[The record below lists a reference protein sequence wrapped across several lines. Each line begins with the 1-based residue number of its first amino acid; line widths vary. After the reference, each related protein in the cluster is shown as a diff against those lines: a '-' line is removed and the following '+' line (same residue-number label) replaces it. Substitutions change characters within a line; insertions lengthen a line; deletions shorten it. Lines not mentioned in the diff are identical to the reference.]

1 VRVPVPT
8 GSGQVPES
16 CGPKVGGLGKI
27 WTALSSS
34 LGFKITIAV
43 GLILIASYFVF
54 VYLVVEVQKR
64 FFLDQAVREAKT
76 FSTAVLNA
84 TNHSMLK
91 NDREATA
98 NIVRDLSMRE
108 PLSHIR
114 IYDHEGVTKYAD
126 RKAKV
131 GRKVDKKA
139 EACFVCHAKDKPFSA
154 VVTSKRTRI
163 YRSPEGS
170 RLLGMITPIYNKP
183 ECYNAACHVHPASKK
198 VLGVI
203 DVTIPLKQFDAHVR
217 STAGKIILLA
227 LATCILVMAT
237 IAVYIS
243 VRVSRPVARLLE
255 KTRALARDESTDRIA
270 VNAQDELGQLA
281 QAFNMMSARIQRRT
295 RELLR
300 SRQEYRILFEQ
311 VPCFISVID
320 RNFRIVRQNTRMRE
334 YFRGTVGM
342 RCYEVYKRRF
352 SKCDTCLVEETFR
365 DGKGYQ
371 REECGISVSGTEAN
385 YVSYTIPIR
394 DDKGDVLYAMAIAID
409 IGERVRLK
417 RELQISEDFQTNL
430 IENSIHGI
438 IAMDDKGR
446 INLFNKAAE
455 QLLGYRADEVI
466 GDEDL
471 QKYFPAKFVEM
482 ILAAVRGEKLTDPR
496 LVAQEA
502 IIPSQTGER
511 IPVRFSG
518 VILFDNEKMVGSVGF
533 YQDLRTFKKLERE
546 KADADRLAVV
556 GQTVAGLAHGIKNVL
571 QGLEG
576 GVFVMETAIEDK
588 DDQLLDR
595 GWQMIT
601 RNIGRISELVH
612 DLLTYSKARS
622 PKYEKIDPNALA
634 EEVCALFDLR
644 AKEHSIDLVRDLDP
658 DVESFFADQR
668 GIYTA
673 LTNLVSNAI
682 DAFDNVEADARREI
696 VVRTRSAPEWAVVFQ
711 VADTGQ
717 GMDEETQRKIFSSFF
732 STKGSKG
739 TGLGLL
745 VTSKMVQ
752 EHGGEISFESEPGVG
767 STFSISL
774 PAGEPVETEQPAG
787 ENGER
792 AEAQSTNS

>member
-1 VRVPVPT
+1 M
-8 GSGQVPES
+8 GQ
-16 CGPKVGGLGKI
+16 PKKK
-27 WTALSSS
+27 WTDVSST

-43 GLILIASYFVF
+43 GLILLASYLVF
-54 VYLVVEVQKR
+54 VYLVVGVQKR
-64 FFLDQAVREAKT
+64 FFLAQAVREAKT

-91 NDREATA
+91 DDREATA
-98 NIVRDLSMRE
+98 NIVRDLSMRD

-114 IYDHEGVTKYAD
+114 IYDHEGTARYAD

-131 GRKVDKKA
+131 GKKVDKKA
-139 EACFVCHAKDKPFSA
+139 EACFACHVEDKPFSA

-163 YRSPEGS
+163 YRSKEGS
-170 RLLGMITPIYNKP
+170 RVLGMITPIYNKP
-183 ECYNAACHVHPASKK
+183 ECYNAACHVHPGSKK

-203 DVTIPLKQFDAHVR
+203 DVTIPLKQFDAHVK
-217 STAGKIILLA
+217 STASKIILLA

-243 VRVSRPVARLLE
+243 ARVHRPVARLLS
-255 KTRALARDESTDRIA
+255 RIRSLARDESTDRIP
-270 VNAQDELGQLA
+270 VTSQDEFGQLA
-281 QAFNMMSARIQRRT
+281 DAFNMMSARVQRRT
-295 RELLR
+295 RELER
-300 SRQEYRILFEQ
+300 SREQYKTLFQQ

-342 RCYEVYKRRF
+342 RCYEVYKKRTE
-352 SKCDTCLVEETFR
+352 KCDQCLVEQTFLE
-365 DGKGYQ
+365 GKGYHG
-371 REECGISVSGTEAN
+371 EECGISVSGEEAN
-385 YVSYTIPIR
+385 YLSYTVPIH
-394 DDKGDVLYAMAIAID
+394 DDKGVPVYAMAIAID

-417 RELQISEDFQTNL
+417 RELQTSVDFQTNL

-438 IAMDDKGR
+438 IAIDEKGR
-446 INLFNKAAE
+446 VNLFNRAAE
-455 QLLGYRADEVI
+455 QLLGYQSDEVI
-466 GDEDL
+466 GDKDL
-471 QKYFPAKFVEM
+471 QKYFPTKFVEM
-482 ILAAVRGEKLTDPR
+482 ILAAVRGEQLPDPR

-502 IIPSQTGER
+502 ITPSRTGER

-518 VILFDNEKMVGSVGF
+518 VILFDNGKMEGGVGF

-601 RNIGRISELVH
+601 SNIGRISELVH
-612 DLLTYSKARS
+612 ELLTYSKART
-622 PKYEKIDPNALA
+622 PKYEKIDPNALV
-634 EEVCALFDLR
+634 EEVCALFDLQ
-644 AKEHSIDLVRDLDP
+644 AKGNSIDLLRDLDP
-658 DVESFFADQR
+658 AVEPFFADQR
-668 GIYTA
+668 GIHTA
-673 LTNLVSNAI
+673 ITNLVSNAI

-696 VVRTRSAPEWAVVFQ
+696 IVRTRSDPEWAVVFQ

-745 VTSKMVQ
+745 VTSKIVQ

-767 STFSISL
+767 STFSLSL
-774 PAGEPVETEQPAG
+774 PTGEPGGTEQAAG
-787 ENGER
+787 DGEER
-792 AEAQSTNS
+792 ADARSANS